1 MALKAQITKD
11 EHAKLADALKGE
23 YQAQSD
29 GSYLLAV
36 EGVNGY
42 SLENV
47 VGLKSSLSEE
57 REKAKKLEARMSA
70 LADLD
75 PDKARDAMSKVEKM
89 SKWTPEEK
97 VAEQIK
103 SHVSQIEAKYT
114 AELKAEKD
122 RASKLDS
129 AVRGLVVDS
138 EVQRV
143 LAGKGSAKLLLPAIR
158 DRIRVEEKD
167 GKFVPLVLDE
177 KGNPRITMKSGS
189 SDPMGIEEF
198 VMGLKSDPELA
209 HAFFGTG
216 HSGTGAS
223 GRAGGG
229 PGAGGRFTLTAEQA
243 KDRDVWKRT
252 SEAAKQ
258 AGAQVEIVD

>member
-1 MALKAQITKD
+1 MALKALLTKE

-29 GSYLLAV
+29 GTYLLAI

-47 VGLKSSLSEE
+47 TGLKASLSEE
-57 REKAKKLEARMSA
+57 REKAKKLEARMTA

-75 PDKARDAMSKVEKM
+75 PDKARDAISKVEKM

-97 VAEQIK
+97 VQEQIK
-103 SHVSQIEAKYT
+103 AHVAQIEAKYQ
-114 AELKAEKD
+114 AELKAKSD
-122 RASKLDS
+122 REGKLDS
-129 AVRGLVVDS
+129 AVRRLVVDS

-158 DRIRVEEKD
+158 DRIRVDEKD
-167 GKFVPLVLDE
+167 GDFRPVVLDE

-198 VMGLKSDPELA
+198 VMGLKTDPELA
-209 HAFFGTG
+209 HAFYGSG

-229 PGAGGRFTLTAEQA
+229 GGAQSFVLTREQA
-243 KDRDVWKRT
+243 LDRATYKRAA
-252 SEAAKQ
+252 EAAKA
-258 AGAQVEIVD
+258 AGAELQITD